1 MRDSCGLC
9 LKADPDF
16 ECGWCQGQN
25 QCTLKQHCPAQDSQ
39 WLELSS
45 TKGKCTNPKITD
57 VSLPQAGGF
66 RSPWFVFLVWGW
78 VGDGKVRAECCWVR
92 KSFRHSGG
100 VSPQWFQREEHNFM
114 CLHPLGVRIPT
125 IIPKHRLLVQPE
137 QPQSTWPAQNGL
149 AYVVASTLEQL
160 KVRQDALGYLQW
172 SV

>member
-1 MRDSCGLC
+1 
-9 LKADPDF
+9 
-16 ECGWCQGQN
+16 
-25 QCTLKQHCPAQDSQ
+25 
-39 WLELSS
+39 
-45 TKGKCTNPKITD
+45 
-57 VSLPQAGGF
+57 
-66 RSPWFVFLVWGW
+66 
-78 VGDGKVRAECCWVR
+78 
-92 KSFRHSGG
+92 
-100 VSPQWFQREEHNFM
+100 M